1 MTVSERFLS
10 YVPFETKSDGA
21 SPTCPST
28 PNQTEFGK
36 FLVEEMKG
44 LGIADAAIDKN
55 GYVTGTIPS
64 NLDEAAD
71 KKLPVVGFIAHMDLA
86 SEVPSVGIKP
96 RVVQNYDGGDI
107 LLNNDL
113 GIVLS
118 PRDYESL
125 TKVVG
130 HDLIVTD
137 GTTLLGGDDKAG
149 IAEILTMAERLL
161 NDPSIKHGTIKV
173 GFTPDEEIGRGADL
187 FDVPGFGAD
196 FAYTVDGGSFG
207 GMEYETF
214 NAASGVVTCTGRSI
228 HPGSAKNKMVN
239 ATLLAM
245 EFHGMLPVAMRPE
258 HTEEREGFFHLNT
271 MTGSVEHAELRYL
284 LRDHDRTK
292 LERQKEMMY
301 TAATFLNAKY
311 GEGSVKVEANDMY
324 YNMHDQIKPHW
335 HIVETAYEVIRELGG
350 DPVSNP
356 VRGGTD
362 GCRLS
367 YMGLPCPNLS
377 TGGRNAHGRFEYV
390 SITEMELCTELLIG
404 IVKKYAGQ

>member
-1 MTVSERFLS
+1 MTVQERFLR

-36 FLVEEMKG
+36 FLVAEMKE
-44 LGIADAAIDKN
+44 LGIADAAIDAN
-55 GYVTGTIPS
+55 GYVTGTIPA
-64 NLDEAAD
+64 NID
-71 KKLPVVGFIAHMDLA
+71 KEVPVIGFIAHMDLA
-86 SEVPSVGIKP
+86 SEVSSVGIKP
-96 RVVQNYDGGDI
+96 RVVTNYDGGDI
-107 LLNNDL
+107 VLNEDL

-149 IAEILTMAERLL
+149 IAAIMTMAERLL
-161 NDPSIKHGTIKV
+161 GDPSIKHGTVKL

-187 FDVPGFGAD
+187 FDVTGFGAD
-196 FAYTVDGGSFG
+196 FAYTVDGGAFG

-214 NAASGVVTCTGRSI
+214 NAASGVVTLTGRSI

-239 ATLLAM
+239 ASLLAM

-258 HTEEREGFFHLNT
+258 HTEEREGFFHLNS
-271 MTGSVEHAELRYL
+271 MSGGVEQAELRYL
-284 LRDHDRTK
+284 LRDHDRAK
-292 LERQKEMMY
+292 LERQKEIMH
-301 TAATFLNAKY
+301 AAAAYLNSKY
-311 GEGSVKVEANDMY
+311 GAGSAAVEATDLY

-367 YMGLPCPNLS
+367 YMGLPCPNIS

-390 SITEMELCTELLIG
+390 SVQEMELSAQLILG
-404 IVKKYAGQ
+404 IIRKYAEK